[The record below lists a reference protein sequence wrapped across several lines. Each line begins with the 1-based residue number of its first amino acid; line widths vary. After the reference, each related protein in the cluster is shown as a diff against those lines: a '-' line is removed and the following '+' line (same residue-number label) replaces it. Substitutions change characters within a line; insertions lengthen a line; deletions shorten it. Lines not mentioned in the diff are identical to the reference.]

1 MSYKENTVPLKKAGN
16 NLKAVG
22 SSDVTEEPSKVSAS
36 DVTLYNC
43 SACGK
48 FFCDKDELRSHVRSC
63 HRNTYVCPFCEKVY
77 ISKSMGRIHYMETH
91 QHD

>member
-1 MSYKENTVPLKKAGN
+1 MLQKDSIKLLPTRRSNRIRKYVSYKKNTVTLKKAGN

-36 DVTLYNC
+36 DVTLCKC

-48 FFCDKDELRSHVRSC
+48 FFGDKDGLRSHVRSC
-63 HRNTYVCPFCEKVY
+63 HSYTYVSFL
-77 ISKSMGRIHYMETH
+77 
-91 QHD
+91 